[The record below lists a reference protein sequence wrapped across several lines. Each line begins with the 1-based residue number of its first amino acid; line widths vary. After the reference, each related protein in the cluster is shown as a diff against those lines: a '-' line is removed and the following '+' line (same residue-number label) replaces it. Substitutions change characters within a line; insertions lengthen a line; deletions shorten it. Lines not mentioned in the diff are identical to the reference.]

1 MRCIVA
7 SSGVLTIH
15 NNNLAIEGE
24 NGGGGGSIESGGVF
38 GSGGI
43 AKSEKNG
50 SCGTIK
56 NEKATN
62 LSIEDL
68 LLAFNLVVDFFLT
81 ITKVLLLWVQTKKMR
96 RCKSFNISLQML
108 QNLK

>member
-7 SSGVLTIH
+7 SSGVLTIR
-15 NNNLAIEGE
+15 NNNLASEGE
-24 NGGGGGSIESGGVF
+24 NAGGGGSTESGGVF

-50 SCGTIK
+50 SCGTIR

-68 LLAFNLVVDFFLT
+68 LLTFNLVVDFFQQLQRYYYGFKRKKSEVV
-81 ITKVLLLWVQTKKMR
+81 KVLT
-96 RCKSFNISLQML
+96 
-108 QNLK
+108 